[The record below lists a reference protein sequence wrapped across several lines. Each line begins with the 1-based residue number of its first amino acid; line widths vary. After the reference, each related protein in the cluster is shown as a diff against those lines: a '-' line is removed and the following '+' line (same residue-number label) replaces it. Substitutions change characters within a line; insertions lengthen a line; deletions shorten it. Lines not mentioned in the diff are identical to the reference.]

1 MAKRAAPS
9 QSNGNG
15 KKAKLDAS
23 LAPPKKQA
31 PAGILKKQGQ
41 LTKKQLEQQQQEKQ
55 KQQKD
60 VSAGKGVKMA
70 PSAGSKAKGK
80 GRMVE
85 DADETAAA
93 AAAAN
98 NVTTPSLSE
107 ISKIQKQRSK
117 EAVAFEVVA
126 GSYERLLFGLHCTP
140 SGGAVAAGLPPSGA
154 ASTAALGVHMEP
166 IFQFPAH
173 LSCVK
178 TAAASANG
186 KWLVTGAAD
195 EVIKVWDLRKRK
207 EVGGLLGHEGA
218 CRWLFAAVSRR
229 PRRQLMMNAVR
240 ARSDRRHH
248 QLDVLRGQVPRID
261 QCGRHT
267 VPVPDERLVCPAQ
280 IQRAQGTPAFNA
292 TAFPA

>member
-1 MAKRAAPS
+1 MAKRAAPT

-23 LAPPKKQA
+23 AALPKKQA

-41 LTKKQLEQQQQEKQ
+41 LTRKQLEQQQQQ
-55 KQQKD
+55 D
-60 VSAGKGVKMA
+60 GSSGKGVKMA
-70 PSAGSKAKGK
+70 ASAGSKAKGK

-85 DADETAAA
+85 DADESAAA
-93 AAAAN
+93 AVT
-98 NVTTPSLSE
+98 VTTPSLSE

-218 CRWLFAAVSRR
+218 FSLGLSR
-229 PRRQLMMNAVR
+229 QDG
-240 ARSDRRHH
+240 DRK
-248 QLDVLRGQVPRID
+248 D
-261 QCGRHT
+261 
-267 VPVPDERLVCPAQ
+267 
-280 IQRAQGTPAFNA
+280 
-292 TAFPA
+292 